1 MSAGC
6 LKPLRVGDV
15 FKLRK
20 FDAKQRRR
28 SQPNNVRVN
37 GNGIAIATFALLRCK
52 LKKDRLVSLVT
63 MMIAAVSDEFTAAVF
78 GRARPCCI
86 D

>member
-1 MSAGC
+1 MSASC
-6 LKPLRVGDV
+6 LKPLQVGDV

-28 SQPNNVRVN
+28 SLPNNVRVN
-37 GNGIAIATFALLRCK
+37 GNGTANFALLRCK